1 MSHTGMGRPKIPPKK
16 SLATDFKKSSKTSG
30 KKEPSR
36 TRKAREVKDAD
47 SGSLP
52 TGGGGLGVKTRGNNT
67 PTKTTT
73 VPGTEVDTTPT
84 VDLMETDRPHP
95 TTWKIARHELT
106 AGQKVKLSP
115 HIKLKDGKI
124 ARMAA
129 GRMRTPSPFGARMGD
144 HTIAWTAVVDDVH
157 ALVFG
162 KTLEDAYKALAD
174 RQMSA
179 QTWMSDNDSVLARL
193 WDTLPEAER
202 NMRRPVLETYAAE
215 VRDALQGQATAEG
228 LAKAIAHHLA
238 FVNFLPYA
246 TVPAKGAVGSK
257 GSGEGP
263 ARTAVLAL
271 DLEVENAKKRA
282 EETPQ
287 QKALRLKRE
296 KAAQDWAAEV
306 EKLKVAEENDPK
318 VTARRHEKE
327 AQVKAQRQAAV
338 VPNAREGLWKL
349 LSLDAIAREAHLDR
363 VIAPTRH
370 EKFVQKVK
378 DSKEIADDAVKL
390 SAAFSV
396 SVDMVKAAVAKTDA
410 TPSRKRKKPPG
421 GLTPTG
427 RPRKRRKTTPKT
439 VKQERRKS
447 TPKFDPAVG
456 LLQFG
461 RDLQAVEN
469 AAVALGDLRQSGHD
483 VLPDLQADVN
493 GLLRE
498 TTQALGT
505 KTLQVGATKKVIAL
519 NGKIDAHRD
528 KIDTLL
534 ADLEG
539 DPTAVEDEAALM
551 LGYLLHDH
559 QETVARTYPVAVNK
573 TEFLGDDPATAAIAA
588 LKTFLL
594 AKAGEEQDKER
605 AKAQREGRT
614 PPTELFVEPKALERL
629 LGKVEKVHRQL
640 GAIRK
645 PASGEA
651 NRWVG
656 VARTADVVV
665 TFPADN
671 SVTIQGRAAA
681 PNGVAGMGSHTTAW
695 VTEVMAVERLVQEYG
710 KGGIIERLRD
720 ETLKDLEGDLMTK
733 LAAQLP
739 VEQLE
744 GDQLSDV
751 FNAALEVMEATSPED
766 AVIAYLS
773 FRNLLPYAT
782 VDAGNRDGQGERRN
796 GTLQELFDK
805 DSLNDAIEQKLDEL
819 KPENIKGT
827 ADALRG
833 SATVLR
839 EVLDST
845 KPPNPA
851 PVGGIT
857 WPVLPGPA
865 PAAELVPPSW
875 NTHQR
880 LKAAVENTITALNT
894 HAGELDDA
902 RKKGDVHRNAAR
914 QAISVTRFQEHTRI
928 YNYARYV

>member
-1 MSHTGMGRPKIPPKK
+1 M
-16 SLATDFKKSSKTSG
+16 
-30 KKEPSR
+30 
-36 TRKAREVKDAD
+36 EV
-47 SGSLP
+47 
-52 TGGGGLGVKTRGNNT
+52 
-67 PTKTTT
+67 
-73 VPGTEVDTTPT
+73 ETTPT

-115 HIKLKDGKI
+115 HIKLKNGKI
-124 ARMAA
+124 ARMAT

-174 RQMSA
+174 RQISA

-202 NMRRPVLETYAAE
+202 NMRQPVLETYAAE
-215 VRDALQGQATAEG
+215 VWDALQGQATAEG

-271 DLEVENAKKRA
+271 DLEMENTKKRA

-287 QKALRLKRE
+287 QKNLRLERE
-296 KAAQDWAAEV
+296 KAAQDWAVEV
-306 EKLKVAEENDPK
+306 EKLKVAEENDLK
-318 VTARRHEKE
+318 VTAQRHVKE
-327 AQVKAQRQAAV
+327 DQVKAQRQAAV
-338 VPNAREGLWKL
+338 VPNARDGLWKL

-378 DSKEIADDAVKL
+378 DSKKIADDAVTL

-396 SVDMVKAAVAKTDA
+396 SVDMVKAAFKTDA
-410 TPSRKRKKPPG
+410 TPSRKRKKSPG

-427 RPRKRRKTTPKT
+427 RIKKRRKTTPKT

-456 LLQFG
+456 LPQFV
-461 RDLQAVEN
+461 RDLEAVGN
-469 AAVALGDLRQSGHD
+469 AAVALGDLSQSGHD

-493 GLLRE
+493 ELLRE
-498 TTQALGT
+498 TTQALKT
-505 KTLQVGATKKVIAL
+505 KTLQVGATNKVIAL
-519 NGKIDAHRD
+519 NRKIRAHSD
-528 KIDTLL
+528 EIDTLL

-539 DPTAVEDEAALM
+539 DPTAVENEAALM

-559 QETVARTYPVAVNK
+559 QETVARTYPVAVNR
-573 TEFLGDDPATAAIAA
+573 TEFLGDDPAKAAIAV
-588 LKTFLL
+588 LERFLL
-594 AKAGEEQDKER
+594 AKAREEQDKEL
-605 AKAQREGRT
+605 AKAQRERRT
-614 PPTELFVEPKALERL
+614 SPTEPFVEQEALKRL
-629 LGKVEKVHRQL
+629 LVKVEEVHRQL

-645 PASGEA
+645 PAAGEA

-665 TFPADN
+665 TFPDDN

-695 VTEVMAVERLVQEYG
+695 VTEVMAVERLVREYG
-710 KGGIIERLRD
+710 KGDIIERLRD

-796 GTLQELFDK
+796 GTLQELFDY
-805 DSLNDAIEQKLDEL
+805 DSLKDAIDQKLDEL
-819 KPENIKGT
+819 EPKNIMGT

-839 EVLDST
+839 KVLDLT

-865 PAAELVPPSW
+865 PAAEPVPPSW

-902 RKKGDVHRNAAR
+902 GKKGNVDRDAAR
-914 QAISVTRFQEHTRI
+914 QAILDTRFQEHTRT
-928 YNYARYV
+928 YNYALHL